1 MGIPPCFF
9 ESDHVLA
16 VTRFV
21 HAFFCFGRSLR
32 PTYGRRSARSA
43 RFFRAAGIR
52 RTHFCRI
59 AARGIPLPGNGS
71 CVLRRSGLPSLLKR
85 FRFLQFEFYCIFCM
99 VSTQILNFSL
109 LNNLNFLCFYYFS
122 EFIRI
127 FPEIFRLSQEA
138 FSIPLKW
145 GPPPQKQHRLFC
157 QKGYDTRSF
166 YILKTFLGFPLD
178 FFARKNYNMV
188 TKIAS

>member
-1 MGIPPCFF
+1 M
-9 ESDHVLA
+9 
-16 VTRFV
+16 VTRLFIASSGPV
-21 HAFFCFGRSLR
+21 RSLR
-32 PTYGRRSARSA
+32 PPNERCSARSVLL
-43 RFFRAAGIR
+43 FRAAGTR
-52 RTHFCRI
+52 RTHYFRT
-59 AARGIPLPGNGS
+59 AARGIPLPGNGHFR
-71 CVLRRSGLPSLLKR
+71 LRRPGLPSLLKR

-145 GPPPQKQHRLFC
+145 GPPPQKQHRPFC
-157 QKGYDTRSF
+157 QKGYDPHSF

-188 TKIAS
+188 TKTAP